1 MMVLILTGLMSFVYI
16 QFKLVKLHQEDN
28 PISYSIRRLYYFGL
42 STGMITFIIFL
53 IMIVYKKMVLLEDI
67 EDKTSVECLNL
78 YPIPCPIPLLLL
90 VISFVAG
97 ILIPVITISY
107 SPSMKSF
114 VLKKLT
120 RTLTSSRIVDTQSW
134 IEKFV

>member
-1 MMVLILTGLMSFVYI
+1 MVLILTGLMSFVYI
-16 QFKLVKLHQEDN
+16 QFKLVKLHQQDN
-28 PISYSIRRLYYFGL
+28 PISYSIRTLYYFGL